1 MVAAGNFLERKS
13 TSPTKLGL
21 VIALHG
27 AALAALVLMPQTVI
41 DRWRPPRTIVELL
54 PIPPDPA
61 PEPPPPR
68 PNDRAR
74 PSPQPVPIPV
84 PLPLPGPTFD
94 PLPPQPGA
102 GPVAEPAPPEPI
114 PDPVRIEAQ
123 FDPRFASSVQ
133 PTYPPIEHRAQR
145 EGMVRLRVTIGPD
158 GRVRH
163 VERLSATSDAF
174 WQATERHAL
183 SRWRFRPATLDG
195 RPVESRITL
204 SVYFRLTDSA

>member
-1 MVAAGNFLERKS
+1 MAAETFLDRRT

-27 AALAALVLMPQTVI
+27 AALAALALAPAAIHVI
-41 DRWRPPRTIVELL
+41 DRRGPIEIDLIEL
-54 PIPPDPA
+54 PPDPA
-61 PEPPPPR
+61 PVSPPPSGER
-68 PNDRAR
+68 S
-74 PSPQPVPIPV
+74 SPAPAPTPVPIPF
-84 PLPLPGPTFD
+84 PLPGPTFD
-94 PLPPQPGA
+94 PLPHLPGA
-102 GPVAEPAPPEPI
+102 GTIDPPASPEPI
-114 PDPVRIEAQ
+114 TDPVRVEAQ
-123 FDPRFASSVQ
+123 FDPRYAASVQ

-158 GRVRH
+158 GRVRD

-174 WQATERHAL
+174 WQATGRHAL

-195 RPVESRITL
+195 RPVESRKTL